1 MPSAKPTPTR
11 AGQSSSNAS
20 SPNDD
25 ASPELIF
32 WGSKV
37 DCGTKKFRFL
47 RKRTIS
53 ATTSAVVDIGDDS
66 ARRDRG
72 ARPATPSL

>member
-1 MPSAKPTPTR
+1 MCFMCHWR
-11 AGQSSSNAS
+11 EGRLQSRIA
-20 SPNDD
+20 
-25 ASPELIF
+25 
-32 WGSKV
+32 
-37 DCGTKKFRFL
+37 CGTKEFRFL

-53 ATTSAVVDIGDDS
+53 ASTSAVVDIGDDS